1 MFHIVV
7 SWESHGTGG
16 DVPQLK
22 GARFFTLEELHK
34 STNNFSEANNIGSG
48 GYGKVDFINLK
59 TYILVTSYFV
69 TPMHLSGSCQGGV
82 WERSDVCIHTL
93 VSDT

>member
-1 MFHIVV
+1 MFLIVV

-34 STNNFSEANNIGSG
+34 STNNFSKANNIGSG
-48 GYGKVDFINLK
+48 GYGKVDFI
-59 TYILVTSYFV
+59 
-69 TPMHLSGSCQGGV
+69 
-82 WERSDVCIHTL
+82 D
-93 VSDT
+93 

>member
-48 GYGKVDFINLK
+48 GYGKVEF
-59 TYILVTSYFV
+59 YICSSF
-69 TPMHLSGSCQGGV
+69 SCFNA
-82 WERSDVCIHTL
+82 HFL
-93 VSDT
+93 VS